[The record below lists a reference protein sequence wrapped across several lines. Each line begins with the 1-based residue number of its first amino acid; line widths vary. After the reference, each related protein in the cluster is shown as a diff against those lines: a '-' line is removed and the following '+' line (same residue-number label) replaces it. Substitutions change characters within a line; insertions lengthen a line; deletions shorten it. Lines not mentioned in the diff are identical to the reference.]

1 MRWCT
6 FLAAAACV
14 SGCTSSDSSAA
25 PKAEVAETEIKL
37 DLPAPPDF
45 PDPKPYADGSHS
57 VTEMRLKGQKFLEQ
71 NVKITGFVVYKY
83 DLDECAAEEGD
94 KKVKQDPKVCEGKK
108 DIAACTKEIGKK
120 IVADSPNVCDRPY
133 FYLADTANA
142 SFEKSLWV
150 VDVPRPLRDDEKRDP
165 SRVEEFK
172 KGPPPPQIGV
182 GQKVTV
188 DGQWSL
194 KSRTGFGNSD
204 GLLVYAGLQPA
215 P

>member
-1 MRWCT
+1 MRWCAL
-6 FLAAAACV
+6 LAASV
-14 SGCTSSDSSAA
+14 GLGGCTSSDSTGA

-37 DLPAPPDF
+37 DLPTPPDF

-57 VTEMRLKGQKFLEQ
+57 VTEMRLKGQKFLDKS
-71 NVKITGFVVYKY
+71 VKISGFVVYKY
-83 DLDECAAEEGD
+83 DLDACAAEEGE
-94 KKVKQDPKVCEGKK
+94 KKVKADPKLCEGKK
-108 DIAACTKEIGKK
+108 DIAACTKDVGKK
-120 IVADSPNVCDRPY
+120 IVADSPDVCDRPY
-133 FYLADTANA
+133 FYLADSANA

-165 SRVEEFK
+165 GRVEEFK
-172 KGPPPPQIGV
+172 KAPPPPQISV

-188 DGQWSL
+188 EGQWAV
-194 KSRTGFGNSD
+194 KSPSGFGNSD